1 MSIIKKNSQVKKIK
15 ILTDEDTSLRR
26 IGNII
31 KEARLS
37 NNKSVNDLASNLK
50 ISEQQL
56 KAIEEGRD
64 DLLPEK
70 VFVKAM
76 IKKIS
81 EKLKIDINDLMNEFN
96 NKTEQ
101 IKIEEIVEDVQAKEK
116 LKNPF
121 TLIFAFNILI
131 SGLIGF
137 LASSYIYNFIS
148 NINNESDTKNLI
160 KVIK

>member
-1 MSIIKKNSQVKKIK
+1 MEKIN
-15 ILTDEDTSLRR
+15 IHTNEDTSLRK
-26 IGNII
+26 IGSII

-37 NNKSVNDLASNLK
+37 KNKSVNDLATNLK

-96 NKTEQ
+96 NKKEQ
-101 IKIEEIVEDVQAKEK
+101 IKIEDIVEDVQTKVK
-116 LKNPF
+116 LKNSF
-121 TLIFAFNILI
+121 TLIFIFNIFI

-137 LASSYIYNFIS
+137 LASSYIYNLFS
-148 NINNESDTKNLI
+148 NINNGSDTKDLI
-160 KVIK
+160 KDIK

>member
-1 MSIIKKNSQVKKIK
+1 MEKIN
-15 ILTDEDTSLRR
+15 IHTNEDTSLRK
-26 IGNII
+26 IGSII

-37 NNKSVNDLASNLK
+37 KNKSVNDLATNLK

-96 NKTEQ
+96 NKKEQ
-101 IKIEEIVEDVQAKEK
+101 IKIEEIVEDVQTKVK
-116 LKNPF
+116 LKNSF
-121 TLIFAFNILI
+121 TLIFIFNIFI

-137 LASSYIYNFIS
+137 LASSYIYNLFS
-148 NINNESDTKNLI
+148 NVNNESDTKNLI
-160 KVIK
+160 KDIK

>member
-1 MSIIKKNSQVKKIK
+1 MSLKKIG
-15 ILTDEDTSLRR
+15 DTL
-26 IGNII
+26 

-37 NNKSVNDLASNLK
+37 ENQSVKELASNLK
-50 ISEQQL
+50 ISEKQL

-76 IKKIS
+76 ITKIS
-81 EKLKIDINDLMNEFN
+81 EKLKVDINELMSEYNHQKELLKN
-96 NKTEQ
+96 
-101 IKIEEIVEDVQAKEK
+101 EEIVEDVQKK
-116 LKNPF
+116 VKIKSSF
-121 TLIFAFNILI
+121 HLIFIFNIFI

-137 LASSYIYNFIS
+137 LASSYIYNFFS

-160 KVIK
+160 KDIK

>member
-1 MSIIKKNSQVKKIK
+1 MSLKKI
-15 ILTDEDTSLRR
+15 
-26 IGNII
+26 GNTI

-37 NNKSVNDLASNLK
+37 KNQSVNELASNLK

-64 DLLPEK
+64 DLLPET

-81 EKLKIDINDLMNEFN
+81 EKLKLDINDLMNEFN
-96 NKTEQ
+96 HQKEQ
-101 IKIEEIVEDVQAKEK
+101 IKIEEIVEDVQKK
-116 LKNPF
+116 VKVKKSF
-121 TLIFAFNILI
+121 TYVFIFNIFI

-137 LASSYIYNFIS
+137 LASSYIYNVFS
-148 NINNESDTKNLI
+148 NINNEYDTKSLI
-160 KVIK
+160 KDIK

>member
-1 MSIIKKNSQVKKIK
+1 MEKIN
-15 ILTDEDTSLRR
+15 IHTNEDTSLRK
-26 IGNII
+26 IGSII

-37 NNKSVNDLASNLK
+37 KNKSVNDLATNLK
-50 ISEQQL
+50 ISQQQL

-76 IKKIS
+76 IKRIS

-96 NKTEQ
+96 NKKEQ
-101 IKIEEIVEDVQAKEK
+101 IKIEEIVEDVQTKVK
-116 LKNPF
+116 LKNSF
-121 TLIFAFNILI
+121 TLIFIFNIFI

-137 LASSYIYNFIS
+137 LASSYIYNFFS
-148 NINNESDTKNLI
+148 NVNNESDTKNLI
-160 KVIK
+160 KDIK

>member
-1 MSIIKKNSQVKKIK
+1 MEKIN
-15 ILTDEDTSLRR
+15 IHTNEDTSLRK
-26 IGNII
+26 IGSII

-37 NNKSVNDLASNLK
+37 KNKSVNDLATNLK

-96 NKTEQ
+96 NKKEQ
-101 IKIEEIVEDVQAKEK
+101 IKIEEIVEDVQTKVK
-116 LKNPF
+116 LKKSF
-121 TLIFAFNILI
+121 TLIFIFNIFI

-137 LASSYIYNFIS
+137 LASSYIYNFFS
-148 NINNESDTKNLI
+148 NVNNESDTKNLI
-160 KVIK
+160 KDIK

>member
-1 MSIIKKNSQVKKIK
+1 MEKIN
-15 ILTDEDTSLRR
+15 IHTNEDTSLRK
-26 IGNII
+26 IGSII

-37 NNKSVNDLASNLK
+37 KNKSVNDLATNLK

-96 NKTEQ
+96 NKKEQ
-101 IKIEEIVEDVQAKEK
+101 IKIEKIVEDVQTKVK
-116 LKNPF
+116 PKNSF
-121 TLIFAFNILI
+121 TLIFIFNIFI

-137 LASSYIYNFIS
+137 LASSYIYNFFS
-148 NINNESDTKNLI
+148 NVNNESDTKNLI
-160 KVIK
+160 KGIK

>member
-1 MSIIKKNSQVKKIK
+1 MSLKKI
-15 ILTDEDTSLRR
+15 
-26 IGNII
+26 GNFI

-37 NNKSVNDLASNLK
+37 KNQSVNDLASDLK

-81 EKLKIDINDLMNEFN
+81 EKLKIDINDLMNEFGHQ
-96 NKTEQ
+96 KEK
-101 IKIEEIVEDVQAKEK
+101 IKIEDIVEDVQTKVK
-116 LKNPF
+116 PKKTF
-121 TLIFAFNILI
+121 TLFFVFNIFI

-137 LASSYIYNFIS
+137 LASSYIYNFFS
-148 NINNESDTKNLI
+148 SVNNESDTKNLI
-160 KVIK
+160 KDIK

>member
-1 MSIIKKNSQVKKIK
+1 MSLKKI
-15 ILTDEDTSLRR
+15 
-26 IGNII
+26 GNTI
-31 KEARLS
+31 KEARIS
-37 NNKSVNDLASNLK
+37 KNQSVNELASNLK

-81 EKLKIDINDLMNEFN
+81 EKLKLDINELLNEFN
-96 NKTEQ
+96 HQKEQ
-101 IKIEEIVEDVQAKEK
+101 NKIEEIVEDVQKK
-116 LKNPF
+116 VKIKKSF
-121 TLIFAFNILI
+121 TVVFFFNIFI

-137 LASSYIYNFIS
+137 LASSYIYNFFS
-148 NINNESDTKNLI
+148 NINNESEAKNII
-160 KVIK
+160 KDIK

>member
-1 MSIIKKNSQVKKIK
+1 MSLKK
-15 ILTDEDTSLRR
+15 

-37 NNKSVNDLASNLK
+37 KNKSIKELTSDLK

-81 EKLKIDINDLMNEFN
+81 EKLKIDINDLDNEFN
-96 NKTEQ
+96 LQKEQ
-101 IKIEEIVEDVQAKEK
+101 IKNEEIVEDVPKK
-116 LKNPF
+116 VNIKNSF
-121 TLIFAFNILI
+121 TLIFVFNIFI

-137 LASSYIYNFIS
+137 MASSYIYNFFS

-160 KVIK
+160 KDIK

>member
-1 MSIIKKNSQVKKIK
+1 METIKIHTDKDMSLKKIGS
-15 ILTDEDTSLRR
+15 T
-26 IGNII
+26 I
-31 KEARLS
+31 KEARIS
-37 NNKSVNDLASNLK
+37 KNQSVNELASNLK

-81 EKLKIDINDLMNEFN
+81 EKLKIDINELMNEFN
-96 NKTEQ
+96 HQKEQ
-101 IKIEEIVEDVQAKEK
+101 IKIEEIVEDVQEK
-116 LKNPF
+116 VKIKNTF
-121 TLIFAFNILI
+121 TLIFVFNIFI

-137 LASSYIYNFIS
+137 LASSYIYNFFSKIS
-148 NINNESDTKNLI
+148 NESGTKILI
-160 KVIK
+160 KDIK

>member
-1 MSIIKKNSQVKKIK
+1 MEKINNHTEKNMSLK
-15 ILTDEDTSLRR
+15 E

-31 KEARLS
+31 KEARIKNNQSS
-37 NNKSVNDLASNLK
+37 NELASDLK

-81 EKLKIDINDLMNEFN
+81 EKLKIDINDLINEFN
-96 NKTEQ
+96 NQKEK
-101 IKIEEIVEDVQAKEK
+101 IKIEEIVEDVQTKVK
-116 LKNPF
+116 LKNSF
-121 TLIFAFNILI
+121 TLIFVFNIFI

-137 LASSYIYNFIS
+137 LASSYIYNFFS

-160 KVIK
+160 KDIK

>member
-1 MSIIKKNSQVKKIK
+1 MEKIN
-15 ILTDEDTSLRR
+15 IHTNEDTSLRK
-26 IGNII
+26 IGSII

-37 NNKSVNDLASNLK
+37 KNQSVNDLATNLK

-76 IKKIS
+76 IKRIS

-96 NKTEQ
+96 NKKEQ
-101 IKIEEIVEDVQAKEK
+101 IKIEEIVEDVQTKVK
-116 LKNPF
+116 LKNSF
-121 TLIFAFNILI
+121 TLIFIFNIFI

-137 LASSYIYNFIS
+137 LASSYIYNFFS
-148 NINNESDTKNLI
+148 NVNNESDTKNLI
-160 KVIK
+160 KDIK

>member
-1 MSIIKKNSQVKKIK
+1 MSLKKIG
-15 ILTDEDTSLRR
+15 S
-26 IGNII
+26 II

-37 NNKSVNDLASNLK
+37 KNKSVNDLATNLK

-96 NKTEQ
+96 NKKEQ
-101 IKIEEIVEDVQAKEK
+101 IEIEEIVEDVQTKVK
-116 LKNPF
+116 LKNSF
-121 TLIFAFNILI
+121 TLIFIFNIFI

-137 LASSYIYNFIS
+137 LASSYLYNFFS

-160 KVIK
+160 KDIK

>member
-1 MSIIKKNSQVKKIK
+1 MSLKN
-15 ILTDEDTSLRR
+15 
-26 IGNII
+26 IGNFI

-37 NNKSVNDLASNLK
+37 KNQSVKELATKLK

-81 EKLKIDINDLMNEFN
+81 EKLKIDINDQINDFN
-96 NKTEQ
+96 NQKEK
-101 IKIEEIVEDVQAKEK
+101 IKLEEIVEDVQTKVK
-116 LKNPF
+116 PKNSF
-121 TLIFAFNILI
+121 TLIFVFNIFI

-137 LASSYIYNFIS
+137 LVASYIYNFFS
-148 NINNESDTKNLI
+148 NVNNESDTKNLI
-160 KVIK
+160 KDIR

>member
-1 MSIIKKNSQVKKIK
+1 MSLKKI
-15 ILTDEDTSLRR
+15 
-26 IGNII
+26 GNTI

-37 NNKSVNDLASNLK
+37 KNQSVNELASNLK

-76 IKKIS
+76 IRKIS
-81 EKLKIDINDLMNEFN
+81 EKLKIDINDLMSEFN
-96 NKTEQ
+96 HKKEQ
-101 IKIEEIVEDVQAKEK
+101 IKIEEIVEDVQKK
-116 LKNPF
+116 VKRKNSF
-121 TLIFAFNILI
+121 TLIFFFNIFI

-137 LASSYIYNFIS
+137 LASSYIYNLFS
-148 NINNESDTKNLI
+148 SINNESDTKNLI
-160 KVIK
+160 KDIKDIK

>member
-1 MSIIKKNSQVKKIK
+1 MSLEKIG
-15 ILTDEDTSLRR
+15 IT
-26 IGNII
+26 I

-37 NNKSVNDLASNLK
+37 RNQSVNELASNLK

-81 EKLKIDINDLMNEFN
+81 EKLKIDVNDLINEFN
-96 NKTEQ
+96 HQTEQ
-101 IKIEEIVEDVQAKEK
+101 TKIEEIVEDAQQKMK
-116 LKNPF
+116 IKNK
-121 TLIFAFNILI
+121 FNITFIFNIFI

-137 LASSYIYNFIS
+137 LASSYIFNFFS
-148 NINNESDTKNLI
+148 NINNESESTSLI
-160 KVIK
+160 KEIK

>member
-1 MSIIKKNSQVKKIK
+1 MSLKS
-15 ILTDEDTSLRR
+15 
-26 IGNII
+26 IGNSI

-37 NNKSVNDLASNLK
+37 KNQSINELASNLK

-70 VFVKAM
+70 VFVRAM
-76 IKKIS
+76 IRKIS

-96 NKTEQ
+96 NQKEQ
-101 IKIEEIVEDVQAKEK
+101 IKIEEIVEDVQKK
-116 LKNPF
+116 VNIKNSF
-121 TLIFAFNILI
+121 SLIFFFNIFI

-137 LASSYIYNFIS
+137 LASSYIFNFFS
-148 NINNESDTKNLI
+148 NVNNEPNTKTLI
-160 KVIK
+160 KDIK

>member
-1 MSIIKKNSQVKKIK
+1 MSLKKIG
-15 ILTDEDTSLRR
+15 DF
-26 IGNII
+26 I

-37 NNKSVNDLASNLK
+37 KNQSVNELASDLK

-96 NKTEQ
+96 NQKEK
-101 IKIEEIVEDVQAKEK
+101 IKIEEIVEDVQTKVK
-116 LKNPF
+116 PKNYF
-121 TLIFAFNILI
+121 TLIFVFNIFI

-137 LASSYIYNFIS
+137 LASSYIYNFFS

-160 KVIK
+160 KDIK

>member
-1 MSIIKKNSQVKKIK
+1 MEKIN
-15 ILTDEDTSLRR
+15 IHTNEDTSLRK
-26 IGNII
+26 IGSII

-37 NNKSVNDLASNLK
+37 KNKSVNDLATNLK

-96 NKTEQ
+96 NKKEQ
-101 IKIEEIVEDVQAKEK
+101 IKIEEIVEDVQTKVK
-116 LKNPF
+116 LKNSF
-121 TLIFAFNILI
+121 TLIFIFNIFI

-137 LASSYIYNFIS
+137 LASSYIYNFFS
-148 NINNESDTKNLI
+148 NVNNESDTKNLI
-160 KVIK
+160 KDIK

>member
-1 MSIIKKNSQVKKIK
+1 MEAINIHTEKNMSLKKI
-15 ILTDEDTSLRR
+15 
-26 IGNII
+26 GNFI

-37 NNKSVNDLASNLK
+37 KNQSVNDLASDLK

-81 EKLKIDINDLMNEFN
+81 EKLKIDTNELINEFN
-96 NKTEQ
+96 NQKEK
-101 IKIEEIVEDVQAKEK
+101 IKIEEIVEDVQTKVK
-116 LKNPF
+116 PKNSF
-121 TLIFAFNILI
+121 SLIFVFNIFI

-148 NINNESDTKNLI
+148 NINNDSETKNLI
-160 KVIK
+160 KDIK

>member
-1 MSIIKKNSQVKKIK
+1 METINNQTDQDMSLKKI
-15 ILTDEDTSLRR
+15 
-26 IGNII
+26 GNTI

-37 NNKSVNDLASNLK
+37 KNQSVNELASNLK
-50 ISEQQL
+50 ISAQQL

-81 EKLKIDINDLMNEFN
+81 EKLNIDINDLMKEFN
-96 NKTEQ
+96 HQKEQ
-101 IKIEEIVEDVQAKEK
+101 IKIEEIVEDVQKK
-116 LKNPF
+116 VKTKNSI
-121 TLIFAFNILI
+121 TLIFVFNIFI

-137 LASSYIYNFIS
+137 LASSYIYDFFS
-148 NINNESDTKNLI
+148 NINNESDAKNII
-160 KVIK
+160 KDLK

>member
-1 MSIIKKNSQVKKIK
+1 MSLKKI
-15 ILTDEDTSLRR
+15 
-26 IGNII
+26 GNFI

-37 NNKSVNDLASNLK
+37 KNQSFKELASDLK

-70 VFVKAM
+70 IFVKAM

-81 EKLKIDINDLMNEFN
+81 EKLKIDINDLMNEFSN
-96 NKTEQ
+96 QKEK
-101 IKIEEIVEDVQAKEK
+101 IKIEDIVEDVQTKVK
-116 LKNPF
+116 PKKTF
-121 TLIFAFNILI
+121 TLFFVFNIFI

-137 LASSYIYNFIS
+137 LASSYIYNFFS
-148 NINNESDTKNLI
+148 NVNNESDSKNLI
-160 KVIK
+160 KDIK

>member
-1 MSIIKKNSQVKKIK
+1 MSLKKI
-15 ILTDEDTSLRR
+15 
-26 IGNII
+26 GNFI

-37 NNKSVNDLASNLK
+37 KNQSINELASDLK

-96 NKTEQ
+96 HQKEQ
-101 IKIEEIVEDVQAKEK
+101 IKIEEIVEDVQKK
-116 LKNPF
+116 VKRKNSF
-121 TLIFAFNILI
+121 TLIFVFNIFI

-137 LASSYIYNFIS
+137 LASSYIYNFFS
-148 NINNESDTKNLI
+148 NINENDTKNII
-160 KVIK
+160 KDFK

>member
-1 MSIIKKNSQVKKIK
+1 MEKIN
-15 ILTDEDTSLRR
+15 IHTNEDTSLRK
-26 IGNII
+26 IGSII

-37 NNKSVNDLASNLK
+37 KNKSVNDLATNLK

-96 NKTEQ
+96 NQKEK
-101 IKIEEIVEDVQAKEK
+101 IKIEEIVEDVQTKVRS
-116 LKNPF
+116 KNSF
-121 TLIFAFNILI
+121 TLIFIFNIFI

-137 LASSYIYNFIS
+137 LASSYIYNFFS
-148 NINNESDTKNLI
+148 NVNNESDTKNLI
-160 KVIK
+160 KDIK

>member
-1 MSIIKKNSQVKKIK
+1 MSLKKI
-15 ILTDEDTSLRR
+15 
-26 IGNII
+26 GNYI

-37 NNKSVNDLASNLK
+37 NNQSVNDLAASLK

-81 EKLKIDINDLMNEFN
+81 EKLKLDINDLMNEFN
-96 NKTEQ
+96 HQKEQ
-101 IKIEEIVEDVQAKEK
+101 IKIEEIVEDVQKK
-116 LKNPF
+116 IKIKNSF
-121 TLIFAFNILI
+121 TIIFVFNIFI

-137 LASSYIYNFIS
+137 LASSYIFDFFS
-148 NINNESDTKNLI
+148 NINNKN
-160 KVIK
+160 KSK

>member
-1 MSIIKKNSQVKKIK
+1 MEKIN
-15 ILTDEDTSLRR
+15 IHTNEETSLRK
-26 IGNII
+26 IGSII

-37 NNKSVNDLASNLK
+37 KNKSVNDLATNLK

-76 IKKIS
+76 IKRIS

-96 NKTEQ
+96 NKKEQ
-101 IKIEEIVEDVQAKEK
+101 IKIEEIVEDVQTKVK
-116 LKNPF
+116 LKNSF
-121 TLIFAFNILI
+121 TLIFIFNIFI

-137 LASSYIYNFIS
+137 LASSYIYNLFS
-148 NINNESDTKNLI
+148 NINNGSDTKNLI
-160 KVIK
+160 KDIK

>member
-1 MSIIKKNSQVKKIK
+1 MSLKKI
-15 ILTDEDTSLRR
+15 
-26 IGNII
+26 GNTI

-37 NNKSVNDLASNLK
+37 KNQSVNELASNLK
-50 ISEQQL
+50 ISAQQL

-64 DLLPEK
+64 DLLPET

-81 EKLKIDINDLMNEFN
+81 EKLKLDINDLMNEFN
-96 NKTEQ
+96 HQKEQ
-101 IKIEEIVEDVQAKEK
+101 IKIEEIVEDVQTKVK
-116 LKNPF
+116 RNNSF
-121 TLIFAFNILI
+121 TLNFVFNIFI

-148 NINNESDTKNLI
+148 NINNESETKNLI
-160 KVIK
+160 KDIK

>member
-1 MSIIKKNSQVKKIK
+1 MSLKKI
-15 ILTDEDTSLRR
+15 
-26 IGNII
+26 GNFI
-31 KEARLS
+31 KEARIS
-37 NNKSVNDLASNLK
+37 KNQSINELASDLK
-50 ISEQQL
+50 ISDQQL

-96 NKTEQ
+96 NQKEK
-101 IKIEEIVEDVQAKEK
+101 IKIEEIVEDVQTKVK
-116 LKNPF
+116 LKNSF
-121 TLIFAFNILI
+121 TLIFVFNIFI

-148 NINNESDTKNLI
+148 NINNESETKNLI
-160 KVIK
+160 KDIK

>member
-1 MSIIKKNSQVKKIK
+1 MSLKKIG
-15 ILTDEDTSLRR
+15 IT
-26 IGNII
+26 I
-31 KEARLS
+31 KEARIS
-37 NNKSVNDLASNLK
+37 KNQSINELASYLK

-81 EKLKIDINDLMNEFN
+81 EKLKLDINDLMNEFN
-96 NKTEQ
+96 HQKEQ
-101 IKIEEIVEDVQAKEK
+101 INIEESVEDVPKK
-116 LKNPF
+116 VKIKNSF
-121 TLIFAFNILI
+121 TLIFVFNIFI

-137 LASSYIYNFIS
+137 LASSYIFDLFSNF
-148 NINNESDTKNLI
+148 NNESDTKNLI
-160 KVIK
+160 QDIK